1 MFTQK
6 KSKPGKIQNNS
17 SESLI
22 QPLAVQLREN
32 GTQAHERRSSESSH
46 ISPESFQPYKPIQA
60 KSKSSGD
67 VPVQK
72 SEVPNNSSK
81 NETGMPDSLKSG
93 LENLSGKDLSGVRVH
108 HNSSK
113 PDAIQAH
120 AYTQGKEIHLA
131 PGQEK
136 HLPHEGWHVV
146 QQMQGRVQ
154 PTIQQKSALINDDSS
169 LEHEADV
176 MGQRALHTQASDS
189 TNSTNTANTTPASN
203 VIQRAMKFE
212 FQVKKN
218 RLYRDDGRKV
228 TSLPRKYGPR
238 DYLVHLPN
246 GGRLENETHGQVEYE
261 TPWEKKWSKL
271 KKQINDM
278 QSASLKMHNAAT
290 VKGSDG
296 ITYKKF
302 PFAAEIEH
310 LSPDKGFNVS
320 GGRWSKSQK
329 EGDAE
334 VNSTTDTKENLRS
347 SASFSSASNIIQTI
361 KNGEEVFIHFF
372 SSDRKWAKI
381 SYKGKNGWMWSSSLK
396 TTSKYFESN
405 KDDQPNPKNPKK
417 PGFYTDTPLKKGEKI
432 LLNETDTNW
441 NAYIQP
447 SESFEMTQFES
458 FLNQYDP
465 VKGATITSSNRA
477 FMEKYNPN
485 KAPIG
490 EGPLSKMFREMKFR
504 ISHPKLYNLLLMI
517 DLVIQDGQNKK
528 TPPGTVKYAFTL
540 MSRTNFGS
548 MFKSMS
554 KAEQQLFTKMVLDK
568 KNGFLPKMG
577 VSSSTKVFAVRDAK
591 DFNPTIYN
599 WLVGIT
605 KGKDILS
612 VQTST
617 SLPAAMGRFNIE
629 DEKGKHKGLI
639 RYEAR
644 KVGGNSADAI
654 NWEKYAFKQFKAAMD
669 NRSRP
674 TGKNQT
680 GLEL

>member
-22 QPLAVQLREN
+22 QPLATQLREN
-32 GTQAHERRSSESSH
+32 GSQTHESRSSDSSL
-46 ISPESFQPYKPIQA
+46 IGPESFQPYKPIQA
-60 KSKSSGD
+60 KSKSSANAPIQKMKSD
-67 VPVQK
+67 V
-72 SEVPNNSSK
+72 SNSSSK

-176 MGQRALHTQASDS
+176 MGQRAQEMNTDNAGGATKKADS
-189 TNSTNTANTTPASN
+189 STSSN

-218 RLYRDDGRKV
+218 ILFRDTGSKV
-228 TSLPRKYGPR
+228 STLPRKYGPR
-238 DYLVHLPN
+238 DYLVQLPN

-296 ITYKKF
+296 KTYKKF
-302 PFAAEIEH
+302 PFATEIEH

-320 GGRWSKSQK
+320 GGRWSRSQK

-334 VNSTTDTKENLRS
+334 VNSTSDTKENLRS
-347 SASFSSASNIIQTI
+347 STSFASASNIIQTI

-396 TTSKYFESN
+396 TTSKNFESN
-405 KDDQPNPKNPKK
+405 KDDNNA
-417 PGFYTDTPLKKGEKI
+417 FTDTPLKKGEKI
-432 LLNETDTNW
+432 LVKETDSSW
-441 NAYIQP
+441 RAYIQP
-447 SESFEMTQFES
+447 SESFEMSQFES
-458 FLNQYDP
+458 YLNQHDP
-465 VKGATITSSNRA
+465 VKGATVTSSNRA
-477 FMEKYNPN
+477 FLEKYNPS
-485 KAPIG
+485 KAPVG
-490 EGPLSKMFREMKFR
+490 EGPFSKMFREMKFR
-504 ISHPKLYNLLLMI
+504 FSHFKLYNLLLMI
-517 DLVIQDGQNKK
+517 DLLIQNGQDK
-528 TPPGTVKYAFTL
+528 TTTPGTVKYAFTL

-554 KAEQQLFTKMVLDK
+554 KEEQALFTKMVLDK
-568 KNGFLPKMG
+568 KSGFLAKMG
-577 VSSSTKVFAVRDAK
+577 VSSSTKVFAVRGPK

-644 KVGGNSADAI
+644 KVSGNSADAV
-654 NWEKYAFKQFKAAMD
+654 NWEKYAFDQFKAAME
-669 NRSRP
+669 NRKRP